1 VTSPTRNAAWP
12 DLPTVAEAGLPG
24 YESQA
29 WYGLVGPRGLP
40 REVLKQISEQA
51 VMALTSK
58 DMRQRI
64 AAQGGEVIASSPA
77 EFAAFIRREIERYAK
92 VVKETGI
99 VAQ

>member
-1 VTSPTRNAAWP
+1 MT
-12 DLPTVAEAGLPG
+12 
-24 YESQA
+24 
-29 WYGLVGPRGLP
+29 
-40 REVLKQISEQA
+40 
-51 VMALTSK
+51 ALTSK

-77 EFAAFIRREIERYAK
+77 EFAAFIRQEIERYAK